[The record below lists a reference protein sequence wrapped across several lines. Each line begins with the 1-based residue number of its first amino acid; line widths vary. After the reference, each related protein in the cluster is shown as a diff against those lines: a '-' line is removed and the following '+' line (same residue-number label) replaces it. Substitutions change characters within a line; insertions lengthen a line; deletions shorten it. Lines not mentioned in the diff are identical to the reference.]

1 MNNTSLITYVWLNPN
16 NEYCSSSL
24 IARNLEISNIKEV
37 KPRSIDFII
46 NKDGKKGT
54 QSAILHPIK
63 LYKNCFKLIEN
74 SFFVL
79 CNAQYSNEDFDRK
92 VYEKEIVMGAKQQF
106 YLLDGDG
113 KPINDKN
120 IKEDDYK
127 QPFHS
132 VIYKSSPKTHKL
144 LNYTNAL
151 EKLLIISDIKI
162 LEINSTILSQIMVSI
177 CENGMA
183 LGDDIIMLRYIA
195 LELANTMELKAV
207 FDNNL
212 EGEKQNTKCIFDF
225 YTPEMMK
232 KEGGYEHLQKLTKKL
247 EENHDDY
254 NKYCLVKGQSSQK
267 FKLSIGHFDDSIRI
281 PVQTYTSKMGPIND
295 LRALSNCNPYRVINN
310 IYKSMGIEFKEYY
323 KMTEGINEVSKI
335 LSDEEELSIYMKP
348 YLNDISFKIKMEI
361 KKLFSNSDSTKHRSL
376 KVEIDNIREKYD
388 KNIIDLLREKKTDEM
403 YDLVIKLLKEIEDST
418 PTIEIKLDEQI
429 SMDIGEKK

>member
-1 MNNTSLITYVWLNPN
+1 MNCSLITYVWLDQN

-24 IARNLEISNIKEV
+24 IARNLEITNIKEV
-37 KPRSIDFII
+37 KPRSIDFIV

-54 QSAILHPIK
+54 QSTILHPIK
-63 LYKNCFKLIEN
+63 LYKNCFKPIEN

-92 VYEKEIVMGAKQQF
+92 VYENEIVMGAKQQF
-106 YLLDGDG
+106 YLLDSDG

-120 IKEDDYK
+120 IKEEEYT
-127 QPFHS
+127 QSFYS
-132 VIYKSSPKTHKL
+132 VIYKSSPKVHAL

-151 EKLLIISDIKI
+151 EKSLIISDIKI

-207 FDNNL
+207 FNNL
-212 EGEKQNTKCIFDF
+212 NLSERTLEKTKCIFDF
-225 YTPEMMK
+225 YTPGMMEK
-232 KEGGYEHLQKLTKKL
+232 GGYEELQKLTKNL

-254 NKYCLVKGQSSQK
+254 NKNCLVKGQSDIE
-267 FKLSIGHFDDSIRI
+267 FKLSIGHFDGSIRV
-281 PVQTYTSKMGPIND
+281 PVQTYSSKMGPIND

-310 IYKSMGIEFKEYY
+310 IYKSMGMVFKEFY
-323 KMTEGINEVSKI
+323 TIDEGVNEVSKI
-335 LSDEEELSIYMKP
+335 LSDEEELNIYMKP
-348 YLNDISFKIKMEI
+348 YLGDISYKIKQEI
-361 KKLFSNSDSTKHRSL
+361 KKLFSNADNSKHDILRAKIDHIRS
-376 KVEIDNIREKYD
+376 EYD
-388 KNIIDLLREKKTDEM
+388 KKIIDLLKQKKTGEM
-403 YDLVIKLLKEIEDST
+403 YDLVKKLLKEIEDAT
-418 PTIEIKLDEQI
+418 PSIEINLDE
-429 SMDIGEKK
+429 K